1 MWKILTL
8 AVAFIPNISSGT
20 SRTIS
25 YFPYKLINICSEDLF
40 GGSPLVS
47 SSPPW
52 DSEGHHIM
60 PGGLWGDLARP
71 YPTNV
76 WWQNMVNDAD
86 NGGMINTVNPYIVK
100 VKEDGLHVCLPTL
113 TVTDTFVL
121 SGFLDNLIMT
131 AQEGL
136 GGHVATKYDDLSVT
150 MSWDGGAEA
159 PIVRGMPYATVIYSG
174 LTPVM
179 RFGHAILSFEG
190 SGQRYEVTLNNQQT
204 WVIYASSDIRLI

>member
-1 MWKILTL
+1 MNFFL
-8 AVAFIPNISSGT
+8 
-20 SRTIS
+20 
-25 YFPYKLINICSEDLF
+25 EDLF
-40 GGSPLVS
+40 GGNPLVS

-52 DSEGHHIM
+52 DSEGHHIQ

-100 VKEDGLHVCLPTL
+100 VKEDGLHVCLPSL
-113 TVTDTFVL
+113 TVMDTYVL

-150 MSWDGGAEA
+150 MSWEGGAEA
-159 PIVRGMPYATVIYSG
+159 PIVRGMPYATVFYTG

-179 RFGHAILSFEG
+179 RFGHAILSVEG

-204 WVIYASSDIRLI
+204 WVIYASSDIRSDLPQTSQLRQLDKNIF